1 MMVLRVMIVK
11 ELASI
16 VYRSVALSSSSSLRL
31 DSANTSKSV
40 LVRSNSNDWQVW
52 LLKAISLRVV
62 NGRSAFRKLTVRYCP
77 LTLVLMRC
85 ASLKLSSGMDTSGNV
100 LTALPKL
107 RLM

>member
-1 MMVLRVMIVK
+1 
-11 ELASI
+11 
-16 VYRSVALSSSSSLRL
+16 
-31 DSANTSKSV
+31 
-40 LVRSNSNDWQVW
+40 
-52 LLKAISLRVV
+52 
-62 NGRSAFRKLTVRYCP
+62 LTVRYCP